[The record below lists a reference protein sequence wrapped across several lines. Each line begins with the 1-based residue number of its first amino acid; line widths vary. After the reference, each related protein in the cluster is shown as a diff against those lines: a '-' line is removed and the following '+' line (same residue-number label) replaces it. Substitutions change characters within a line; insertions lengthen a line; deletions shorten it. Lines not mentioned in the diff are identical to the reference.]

1 MISILCKERRRHAE
15 LTQSVLGEEA
25 WKHWNT
31 SFSYLVRPFKNQT
44 QSTQTGRA
52 ADFSSCKVWQEE
64 RLAIELMARACGAMK
79 KASEVAERTANPT
92 LNFDG
97 QRIFSTLLRSRFSYV
112 CNMLRSFEA
121 ADVEIFCRVPNPK
134 DDFHVKTYLSVA
146 NYYFNARQNVDDL
159 FHISGGDLNWSDQF
173 VDAYKKLKDRKAQ
186 VRARVILKY
195 DADDARSVANAT
207 SFADKLRQQGC
218 LIKFLPLGETTDKR
232 FGVAAKKVFSIFDNL
247 LSVECIFASEMDTQV
262 VGKHISAKEDVVAQ
276 YVNWFEKL
284 WNTSSDILQSPSS

>member
-1 MISILCKERRRHAE
+1 
-15 LTQSVLGEEA
+15 
-25 WKHWNT
+25 
-31 SFSYLVRPFKNQT
+31 
-44 QSTQTGRA
+44 
-52 ADFSSCKVWQEE
+52 
-64 RLAIELMARACGAMK
+64 
-79 KASEVAERTANPT
+79 
-92 LNFDG
+92 
-97 QRIFSTLLRSRFSYV
+97 
-112 CNMLRSFEA
+112 
-121 ADVEIFCRVPNPK
+121 
-134 DDFHVKTYLSVA
+134 VA